1 MHFFHWTS
9 KAFAALSCI
18 WITSFMQQRYLLS
31 HVHGKLTCAFATH
44 LEEQHRT
51 LSPTQNSYNLAL
63 ASQS

>member
-1 MHFFHWTS
+1 
-9 KAFAALSCI
+9 
-18 WITSFMQQRYLLS
+18 MQQRYLLS